1 MDQQELSRKI
11 FDRLDV
17 HGANPM
23 NDVLFKFIFGK
34 VERKNI
40 TMDFLNAV
48 LEPSLGHAIKEI
60 YFLPTEQI
68 PQNDAD
74 KLSRLDVACEL
85 DTGEF
90 IDVEVQVI
98 NYQNMKRRTLYY
110 WAQMYLMRLPSGAN
124 YNDLKP
130 TITINILAFNLLPQV
145 EPHAMYSI
153 YNLETKN
160 RLNDDMELHFL
171 ELPKFV
177 KNVKKPIR
185 DMRDCQ

>member
-1 MDQQELSRKI
+1 
-11 FDRLDV
+11 
-17 HGANPM
+17 
-23 NDVLFKFIFGK
+23 
-34 VERKNI
+34 
-40 TMDFLNAV
+40 MDFLNAV

-130 TITINILAFNLLPQV
+130 TITINILAFNLL
-145 EPHAMYSI
+145 
-153 YNLETKN
+153 
-160 RLNDDMELHFL
+160 
-171 ELPKFV
+171 
-177 KNVKKPIR
+177 
-185 DMRDCQ
+185 RDCQ